1 MMASMKA
8 FVISYW
14 VLLESF
20 KNSYFW
26 LKYHGFQTYNT
37 CNISR
42 QWLLNNKTV
51 RCPICYEHF
60 GVKHLVWTFWYEWCG
75 IRIHCW
81 FNAHFKLKKKNTL
94 INSQFANKI
103 ILKKLCSTIIATLK
117 KMLYP
122 KSKSLRLRKSSPLAD
137 VPRK

>member
-1 MMASMKA
+1 MMALMKA
-8 FVISYW
+8 YVISYW

-26 LKYHGFQTYNT
+26 LKNHGFQTYKT

-42 QWLLNNKTV
+42 KWLLNNKTV

-60 GVKHLVWTFWYEWCG
+60 GINNLVWTFWYEWCG
-75 IRIHCW
+75 IRILCW
-81 FNAHFKLKKKNTL
+81 FYAHFRLKKKNTL
-94 INSQFANKI
+94 KNSQFSNKI

-117 KMLYP
+117 KMLYL
-122 KSKSLRLRKSSPLAD
+122 KSKSLRLRKSSPLSH
-137 VPRK
+137 VPQK

>member
-1 MMASMKA
+1 MIALMKA
-8 FVISYW
+8 YVIPYW
-14 VLLESF
+14 VLLEAF

-60 GVKHLVWTFWYEWCG
+60 GINNLVWTFWYEWCG
-75 IRIHCW
+75 IRILCW
-81 FNAHFKLKKKNTL
+81 FYAHFRLKKNTL
-94 INSQFANKI
+94 KNSQFSNKI
-103 ILKKLCSTIIATLK
+103 ILKKLLPTIIATLK
-117 KMLYP
+117 KMLYL
-122 KSKSLRLRKSSPLAD
+122 KSKSLRLRKSSPLSH
-137 VPRK
+137 VPQK